1 MHSDRQVAVAA
12 LDKKDRFE
20 ALVRTHQQGVWRYL
34 RFIGATRPEA
44 DDLAQ
49 ETFLAVW
56 KSGFEEISDAASA
69 AYFRTTARSRFL
81 MMLRTKG
88 RRPRESD
95 LAEVDAD
102 WVMLGNDEPEVWD
115 ERIEVMLRCMQ
126 HVQGKAR
133 EALDLFYR
141 DEVPQAQIA
150 AKLGMKPEGVKTLL
164 RRAVEKLRQC
174 MEGKLK
180 WTAEKTDSSS

>member
-1 MHSDRQVAVAA
+1 MHSSGRMAVAA
-12 LDKKDRFE
+12 PDKRARFE

-34 RFIGATRPEA
+34 RFIGCSRAEA

-56 KSGFEEISDAASA
+56 KSGFEEINQAASA
-69 AYFRTTARSRFL
+69 SYLRTTARSRFL

-102 WVMLGNDEPEVWD
+102 WVMLTGGAPETWD
-115 ERIEVMLRCMQ
+115 ERIEVLLRCLQ
-126 HVQGKAR
+126 QVQGKAR
-133 EALDLFYR
+133 EALDLCYC
-141 DEVPQAQIA
+141 DGLTQAQIA
-150 AKLGMKPEGVKTLL
+150 GRIGMKPEGVKTLL
-164 RRAVEKLRQC
+164 RRAIEKLRQC
-174 MEGKLK
+174 MELKLK
-180 WTAEKTDSSS
+180 WMAEKKD